1 MESGRKTNKERFV
14 WVDVAVAVIGDASPT
29 NLIGT
34 DTSECAPSLRRC
46 VEERRER
53 GGKNAPCSFVQCE
66 RRKKW
71 AVTHCQWVSED

>member
-14 WVDVAVAVIGDASPT
+14 WADVAVAVVVIGDASPT

-53 GGKNAPCSFVQCE
+53 GREGRKNAPCSFVQCE

-71 AVTHCQWVSED
+71 AVSED